1 MKSLC
6 ALALTSLLA
15 AACQTTASNPPTPH
29 KAAPGTAEHAWLQQL
44 VGEWRANARATMLAD
59 QAPITFES
67 TERVRS
73 LGGLWVLAE
82 GNASMDGGQFQSVMT
97 VGYDP
102 AKQSF
107 VGSWIDTTTPVLWSY
122 RGSLDGARKTLT
134 LEAEG
139 PDFHDPAKR
148 ANYRDQIELIDA
160 DHKRMVSSVQNPD
173 GSWTE
178 FMRAE
183 YVRAK

>member
-15 AACQTTASNPPTPH
+15 AACQSTASNPPAPH
-29 KAAPGTAEHAWLQQL
+29 ESAAATAEHAWLRQL
-44 VGEWRANARATMLAD
+44 VGERRVSTQAQMGSD
-59 QAPITFES
+59 QPPMEMQS
-67 TERVRS
+67 TERVRA
-73 LGGLWVLAE
+73 LGDLWVIAE
-82 GNASMDGGQFQSVMT
+82 SDATMDGERYQSVMT

-102 AKQSF
+102 AAQRF
-107 VGSWIDTTTPVLWSY
+107 TGTWIDTMQTQLWTY
-122 RGSLDGARKTLT
+122 RGALDEARKTLT

-139 PDFHDPAKR
+139 PSFTDPATM
-148 ANYRDQIELIDA
+148 ATYRDQIEVVDA
-160 DHKRMVSSVQNPD
+160 NHKRMRSSVQNPD

-183 YVRAK
+183 YVRVK